1 MMMKITV
8 QAAPASNCIKISS
21 YNSMGLDIG
30 VVKTV
35 KFDIFCVSIVL
46 YNIFCYIMNKNNKND
61 VVKVII
67 FASKYSNTSSHG
79 VTYERSCVRIL

>member
-1 MMMKITV
+1 MMIKITFG
-8 QAAPASNCIKISS
+8 SNLDGNRVKISS

-46 YNIFCYIMNKNNKND
+46 CNIFCYIMNKNNKND